1 MFNVVLVEPEIPPNT
16 GNIIRLCAN
25 SGCSLHLIHP
35 LGFSL
40 QEKQLRRAGLDYAD
54 MARVTEYGS
63 FAEFVSKAGTSS
75 TDSVS
80 SVANQLQPVAFSTKG
95 KTAFHK
101 HAFKAG
107 EWMLFGS
114 ETRGLADEIL
124 DDISPERLLRI
135 PMLSENRSMN
145 LSNTVAIAVYEA
157 WRQLDFAMPDQVFRP

>member
-25 SGCSLHLIHP
+25 SGCNLHLVHP

-54 MARVTEYGS
+54 MARVFEYNS
-63 FAEFVSKAGTSS
+63 FETFVSEAGLGSAGCGSGSAS
-75 TDSVS
+75 TPDSD
-80 SVANQLQPVAFSTKG
+80 LLPVAFSTKG
-95 KTAFHK
+95 KKAFHQYP
-101 HAFKAG
+101 FKKG

-114 ETRGLADEIL
+114 ETRGLSDEIL
-124 DDISPERLLRI
+124 NGIPAERLLKI

-157 WRQLDFAMPDQVFRP
+157 WRQMDFAMPA